1 MQVDTFFNR
10 VDDPA
15 SIFAA
20 DPDVLV
26 LGIVPQDEAFGWE
39 FLASNLVQLI
49 VGLVILEP
57 MLVGRVLEAMGR
69 GRILVILQLDRFLL
83 HLKMILT
90 NINRNLY
97 LH

>member
-49 VGLVILEP
+49 VGLMILEP
-57 MLVGRVLEAMGR
+57 MLVGAGTR
-69 GRILVILQLDRFLL
+69 GDGEGAHSRHTPVGQVPLAFKNDTY
-83 HLKMILT
+83 K
-90 NINRNLY
+90 Y
-97 LH
+97 K